1 MIVRAFVL
9 FIILGITGETLAQS
23 SGNDSCNCSNRSATL
38 GVASVERTSILSD
51 PSCPLRIVV
60 KSPVRGE
67 EISIPS
73 GSVERNFMGLTVAA
87 PFNKVSDHLVLSV
100 ALQSDGMY
108 PPFAAKGAKES
119 VAALKMLEDD
129 PRAGLRWSV
138 IVRAS
143 LQSPSDDKISL
154 RATWR
159 SLSAGSGFSVTEVRL
174 SPANVAVW
182 CR

>member
-1 MIVRAFVL
+1 MRWYPIVLLVS
-9 FIILGITGETLAQS
+9 LGITCQALAQS
-23 SGNDSCNCSNRSATL
+23 SGNDSCNCSNKSATL
-38 GVASVERTSILSD
+38 GVASIERTSILFD
-51 PSCPLRIVV
+51 PSCSLRFVL

-73 GSVERNFMGLTVAA
+73 GSVERNFMGITVAA
-87 PFNKVSDHLVLSV
+87 PFNKISDHLVLSV

-108 PPFAAKGAKES
+108 PPFAAKGAKDS
-119 VAALKMLEDD
+119 VAALKILEDD

-143 LQSPSDDKISL
+143 PQSPSHDKISL

-159 SLSAGSGFSVTEVRL
+159 SLSAGSGFSVAEVRL
-174 SPANVAVW
+174 SPANVTVW